1 MFALLVKHL
10 FDRRLTPNRCSHI
23 LRTDVRTAGVSHP
36 RGTLVV
42 PNRIQPDPTQF
53 TQLTER
59 TITMAL
65 ALDPRYVVEFRPR
78 PAASPDMAT
87 VYRRRRIAVAALAL
101 GLTLILTVAAS
112 AGIRSLASRGDGA
125 APVSAVTPGSTSGV
139 DVSGAFVVSDGVY
152 VVQPGDTLWS
162 IASSLTDGSIRGYV
176 ADLIELNGG
185 ASIDVGQ
192 LLVLPGR

>member
-1 MFALLVKHL
+1 M
-10 FDRRLTPNRCSHI
+10 
-23 LRTDVRTAGVSHP
+23 SHP
-36 RGTLVV
+36 RGTVT
-42 PNRIQPDPTQF
+42 PDTRPLAHE
-53 TQLTER
+53 LTER

-65 ALDPRYVVEFRPR
+65 ALDPRYVVEVRTRSYTRPIDR
-78 PAASPDMAT
+78 AQRADMAV
-87 VYRRRRIAVAALAL
+87 VYRRRRIVVAILAAV
-101 GLTLILTVAAS
+101 LTVAAS

-125 APVSAVTPGSTSGV
+125 APVSAVTPGAAIGV
-139 DVSGAFVVSDGVY
+139 DVSGAFVVSEGVY

-162 IASSLTDGSIRGYV
+162 IASSLTDGSIRSYV